1 MKNIS
6 STNFFQQLTVRGDGL
21 TEKNMSSSFFR
32 GEKGAQ
38 YNPYKKDYEDARFLK
53 KYVLKGWAPNQPVI
67 DCYTQITAFGSC
79 FAQHISNHLANRK
92 YNLTA
97 KKSPD
102 IYISYM
108 GEGMV
113 NVHAIAQQFEW
124 ALNDKK
130 IPDGLW
136 HGYKAEDYGVD
147 ESVRL
152 NTRKALLETDFFI
165 LTLGLSEVWEDI
177 ETEEIFWRAVPLS
190 KFDEK
195 RHRFRVLSMSETKQ
209 QIAKIYSI
217 ICEKIPTAKVL
228 FTLSPV
234 PLAATFRPVSCIT
247 ANSVSKSIL
256 RASLDEFLRE
266 NSGDLGQKLF
276 YFPSYEV
283 ISELFFDKFDDDGR
297 HPKSEIIELIMN
309 MFEGTFCESAVDWD
323 IIEKSYKILRNQN
336 LKNASCNI

>member
-6 STNFFQQLTVRGDGL
+6 STNFYEVLKFRGDGL
-21 TEKNMSSSFFR
+21 TEKQMSSSFFR
-32 GEKGAQ
+32 GTKGVQ
-38 YNPYKKDYEDARFLK
+38 FNPYKKDYDEKLFLR
-53 KYVLKGWAPNQPVI
+53 KYVLRGWTPDKPVI
-67 DCYTQITAFGSC
+67 HSDTQITAFGSC
-79 FAQHISNHLANRK
+79 FAQHISNHLASRN

-113 NVHAIAQQFEW
+113 NVCAIAQQFEW
-124 ALNDKK
+124 ALENKK

-136 HGYKAEDYGVD
+136 HGYRAEDYGVD
-147 ESVRL
+147 ETVRQ
-152 NTRKALLETDFFI
+152 NTKKALLETDFFI
-165 LTLGLSEVWEDI
+165 LTLGLSEVWEDL
-177 ETEEIFWRAVPLS
+177 ETGEIFWRAVPVS

-209 QIAKIYSI
+209 KIAEIYSI
-217 ICEKIPTAKVL
+217 IRSKIPSAKVL

-234 PLAATFRPVSCIT
+234 PLAATFRQVSCIS

-266 NSGDLGQKLF
+266 NSKDLGHRLF
-276 YFPSYEV
+276 YFPSYEI

-297 HPKSEIIELIMN
+297 HPKSEIIDLIMN
-309 MFEGTFCESAVDWD
+309 MFEGTFCESDLDWSEV
-323 IIEKSYKILRNQN
+323 EKSYKTIREKNLRDA
-336 LKNASCNI
+336 LRKF